1 MISIAYSYHPLDHYW
16 TGYRQVQKGP
26 GIGLPSN
33 TTEVIPPL
41 CSEGMI
47 QVFNEIK
54 EVWEIK
60 KDTFPHTIINDYE
73 LIYLNQTSLCQQ
85 P

>member
-1 MISIAYSYHPLDHYW
+1 MISIAYSYHPQDHYW
-16 TGYRQVQKGP
+16 TGYHQVQKGP

-33 TTEVIPPL
+33 TTEVIPLL

-54 EVWEIK
+54 EAWEIK
-60 KDTFPHTIINDYE
+60 KDTFSPYNY
-73 LIYLNQTSLCQQ
+73 
-85 P
+85 